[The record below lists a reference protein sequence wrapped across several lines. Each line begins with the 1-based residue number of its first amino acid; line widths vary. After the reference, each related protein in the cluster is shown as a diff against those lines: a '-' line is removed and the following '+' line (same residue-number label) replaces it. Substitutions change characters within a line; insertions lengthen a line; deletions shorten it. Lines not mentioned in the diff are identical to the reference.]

1 MATPWP
7 SLADMAGR
15 IELYDLEKD
24 DGRDFD
30 FDGYSVNL
38 AGRPAHAATLQAL
51 WKQLEAAV
59 PTWL

>member
-1 MATPWP
+1 
-7 SLADMAGR
+7 MAGR

>member
-1 MATPWP
+1 
-7 SLADMAGR
+7 MAGQ

-30 FDGYSVNL
+30 FDGYSINL
-38 AGRPAHAATLQAL
+38 AGQPAHAATLQAL